1 MNIVYAIIWAN
12 CPVSSQF
19 LNIDNSMVA
28 WLIISYFQEI
38 YEYTSEDLVDL
49 GEIGRGNFG
58 CVNQMLHRQ
67 SQTKMAVKVFI

>member
-1 MNIVYAIIWAN
+1 M
-12 CPVSSQF
+12 
-19 LNIDNSMVA
+19 
-28 WLIISYFQEI
+28 ISYFQEI

-67 SQTKMAVKVFI
+67 SQTKMAVKVITQGKSFHYGKI